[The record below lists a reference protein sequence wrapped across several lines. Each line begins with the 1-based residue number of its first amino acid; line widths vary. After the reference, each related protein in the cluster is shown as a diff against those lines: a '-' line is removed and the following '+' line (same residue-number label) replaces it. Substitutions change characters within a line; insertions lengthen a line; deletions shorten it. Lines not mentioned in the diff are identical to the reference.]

1 VTVTGG
7 GGSDGRGASGS
18 KLFQRFNTLLYKFF
32 CEQALAIGFTLT
44 ILHVVQFS
52 SLHNSLNPKSNT
64 IHSSCTCS

>member
-18 KLFQRFNTLLYKFF
+18 KLFQTLLYKFF